1 MSRIDTVNALL
12 TCLEIFLNIWDNA
25 NKLYIML
32 PCAWI
37 FYIWPAVICF
47 MCNVIVKIAAAHW
60 PHRKQETN
68 YTTVRGCWG
77 RVLGTG
83 VFITNDVLKF
93 RRKIIESSWIVMN
106 CQWIVYLFNH
116 RRKRSSNI
124 YKISKRLRNY
134 TDEFFEKI
142 ILL

>member
-12 TCLEIFLNIWDNA
+12 TCLENFLNIWDNA

-77 RVLGTG
+77 LEC
-83 VFITNDVLKF
+83 LSLMKF
-93 RRKIIESSWIVMN
+93 WNSEEKLSKVHELSWTVNELCTCLIIEEKDHLRFTKLVKDCEIIQMSFLKKSSF
-106 CQWIVYLFNH
+106 CSL
-116 RRKRSSNI
+116 
-124 YKISKRLRNY
+124 
-134 TDEFFEKI
+134 
-142 ILL
+142 